1 MVRIYG
7 IFIAIYAALYSMC
20 ILYVYY
26 RDIYSYILS
35 LRVIKVNAI
44 GHIVHKFINIHY
56 IYKNTLF

>member
-35 LRVIKVNAI
+35 LRVIKVNEI
-44 GHIVHKFINIHY
+44 GPIVIKFIIIHY
-56 IYKNTLF
+56 FLKNP